1 MATKSKASGS
11 APLDIVKVCARQ
23 VSDLGRSH
31 SIGDVP
37 ALAHTARRISLDQTI
52 IFKSFQMPVEAWSA
66 YVQLGL
72 ELPDRRGTQNG
83 QLPQDLRLCPVAYK
97 SHCGFDI
104 WRKIRSDQS
113 GHASILPDFALK
125 HHAYPCCTLL
135 LNKRVRAAAPFLQSR
150 QVSCPQRLGL
160 ISDAICASTSD
171 LATKTDAP
179 GLLFVGPDGGL
190 R

>member
-1 MATKSKASGS
+1 MATKGKASGS

-23 VSDLGRSH
+23 VSDLGWSQ
-31 SIGDVP
+31 SIGDIP
-37 ALAHTARRISLDQTI
+37 ALAHTARRISFDQTI
-52 IFKSFQMPVEAWSA
+52 IFKSFQMPVQARPA

-83 QLPQDLRLCPVAYK
+83 QLSQDLRLSPAAHE
-97 SHCGFDI
+97 SHCGFDV

-113 GHASILPDFALK
+113 GHASILPDFPLN
-125 HHAYPCCTLL
+125 HHAYPCGTLL
-135 LNKRVRAAAPFLQSR
+135 VNNRVPAAAPSMWSR
-150 QVSCPQRLGL
+150 EDSCPQRLDL
-160 ISDAICASTSD
+160 TSDATCASPTD
-171 LATKTDAP
+171 RATKTGTT